1 MIERAFGDEAEFG
14 EGGREGGDGLVEVF
28 LKVERGEKE
37 GTGWL
42 NLHEE
47 MLKVNLR
54 RERGRWLTGRL
65 NISPKLREV
74 REEGR

>member
-1 MIERAFGDEAEFG
+1 MRR
-14 EGGREGGDGLVEVF
+14 GGR
-28 LKVERGEKE
+28 E